1 MTDGSLAERMADAAR
16 ELQEQHDPRTTLDR
30 AVHLAVANIEGADAA
45 GISIVHARERIDTEA
60 VTDAMATRGDEL
72 QYETGEGPCLDA
84 IWEEQTT
91 YSPCL
96 ADDRRWPQWGP
107 RVSEETG
114 AQSVLAFQLFTTGD
128 TVGALNL
135 YSRTHDGFDD
145 TDREEGLAIAAHIA
159 IAVAGAKEIEM
170 LSDSRDTRTVIGKA
184 LGILM
189 ERFDLADDDALALL
203 IRLTSAGNAKLRDV
217 AAEIAQ
223 TRRLPGETPGRLRLI
238 PSNDTR

>member
-1 MTDGSLAERMADAAR
+1 MHGSLAERMADAAR
-16 ELQEQHDPRTTLDR
+16 ELQEQHDPHDTLDH

-45 GISIVHARERIDTEA
+45 GISIVHASKRIDTEA

-84 IWEEQTT
+84 IWEKQTT
-91 YSPCL
+91 YSPSL
-96 ADDRRWPQWGP
+96 AHDSRWPKWGP
-107 RVSEETG
+107 RVVEETG

-135 YSRTHDGFDD
+135 YSRTLDGFDE

-159 IAVAGAKEIEM
+159 IAVAGAKEIEA
-170 LSDSRDTRTVIGKA
+170 LSLARDTRTVIGKA

-189 ERFDLADDDALALL
+189 ERFDFDDDHALALL
-203 IRLTSAGNAKLRDV
+203 IRLSAPGKLKMRDV

-223 TRRLPGETPGRLRLI
+223 TRRLPGETPAAAA
-238 PSNDTR
+238 T